1 MGRIGFDIMCGI
13 SGFSLA
19 YGSKINARKLAHALL
34 CEIESRGN
42 QASGVAWQ
50 SVDASGTF
58 KGAVRGSQLSL
69 RGLPK
74 RASSVIL
81 HTRYATHGSI
91 DVAEN
96 NHPVASPDGRI
107 ALVHNGVIY
116 NHELVRK
123 QFSFKL
129 PEVDTSVIPAILQ
142 KFGSDRF
149 DMLDGD
155 AAVAWLDESDRGVLR
170 VGRVSHSPLVVAQLA
185 DGSFVFASTEVL
197 LRDALK
203 RVGLKPV
210 WFEVAPEYRLYT
222 VRLGRVDSVSEL
234 PSTSADFVQP
244 VSSYSYGKYRGM
256 TSGGKRS
263 SGYWYDD
270 AQSGVLGYSPV
281 EEELEEDFE
290 LFLTRFV
297 EHDGMFYDFSG
308 VPVGTL
314 DVLREE
320 FEDYRYNEYWAT
332 KEYGYNPYS
341 FTEGSFD
348 PERFEGSF
356 DEWAGF
362 R

>member
-50 SVDASGTF
+50 SADASGVF
-58 KGAVRGSQLSL
+58 KDAVRGSQLSL

-81 HTRYATHGSI
+81 HTRYATHGATS
-91 DVAEN
+91 VSAN
-96 NHPVASPDGRI
+96 NHPVSSPDGNI

-123 QFSFKL
+123 QFGFKL

-142 KFGSDRF
+142 KFGPERF

-170 VGRVSHSPLVVAQLA
+170 VGRVSHSPLVIAQLF

-197 LRDALK
+197 LRNALK
-203 RVGLKPV
+203 RVGLKPSFV
-210 WFEVAPEYRLYT
+210 EVAPEYRLYT
-222 VRLGRVDSVSEL
+222 VRFGRIDAVASLPETSDEFITPVD
-234 PSTSADFVQP
+234 A
-244 VSSYSYGKYRGM
+244 YSYKKYRGM
-256 TSGGKRS
+256 TAGGRS
-263 SGYWYDD
+263 SGYWFDEPT
-270 AQSGVLGYSPV
+270 SGVMSYSPV
-281 EEELEEDFE
+281 EDEIDEDFE
-290 LFLTRFV
+290 QYLCRFI
-297 EHDGMFYDFSG
+297 ECDGIFYDYSG
-308 VPVGTL
+308 APVGNVH
-314 DVLREE
+314 VLREQ

-332 KEYGYNPYS
+332 RAYGYNPYTFS
-341 FTEGSFD
+341 EGSFD
-348 PERFEGSF
+348 PERFDGSY
-356 DEWAGF
+356 DEWAGL